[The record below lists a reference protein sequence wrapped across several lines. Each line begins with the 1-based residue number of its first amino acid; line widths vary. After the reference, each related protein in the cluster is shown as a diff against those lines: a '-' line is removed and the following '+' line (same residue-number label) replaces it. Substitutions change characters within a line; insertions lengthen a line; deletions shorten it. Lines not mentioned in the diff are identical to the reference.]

1 MINIL
6 LFANCTGY
14 FINLEIHIYYS
25 GMLRWAGALR
35 HVHHFILYYIITILF
50 KTHIMNN
57 IIYTLHFVSNI
68 RYVINL
74 NIHIYYSGAPRR
86 AGAPR
91 RICHFIPYYIIT
103 ILFKIHIMNLI
114 NNELQ
119 SISNIGY
126 VINLNICIYY
136 SGVLRRA
143 GALRHVCHFGSFP
156 IYAIQFLVSTYVDSF
171 NKG

>member
-1 MINIL
+1 
-6 LFANCTGY
+6 
-14 FINLEIHIYYS
+14 
-25 GMLRWAGALR
+25 
-35 HVHHFILYYIITILF
+35 
-50 KTHIMNN
+50 MNN

-68 RYVINL
+68 RYIINL
-74 NIHIYYSGAPRR
+74 NIYIYYSGAPRR
-86 AGAPR
+86 GGAPR
-91 RICHFIPYYIIT
+91 HICHFILYYIIT
-103 ILFKIHIMNLI
+103 ILFKIHIMNLM

-119 SISNIGY
+119 FMSNIGY